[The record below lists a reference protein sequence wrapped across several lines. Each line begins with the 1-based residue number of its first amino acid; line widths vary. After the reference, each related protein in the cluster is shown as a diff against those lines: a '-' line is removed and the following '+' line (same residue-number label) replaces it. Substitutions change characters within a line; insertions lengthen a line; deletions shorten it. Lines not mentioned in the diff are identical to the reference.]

1 MIQHARRLGQF
12 VHQMA
17 LQANVTTL
25 RTAVTPHEMGE
36 IHGQDLPQ
44 PAGPFAFALATELRE
59 IPVGLEEGFLDGILR
74 QGLVAKDQA
83 GRPEQLKA
91 VPVNHLLEGVAI
103 AVPPPLDDASE
114 HRIHEHAN
122 PIDAPGAVTG

>member
-1 MIQHARRLGQF
+1 MPPPVGRDAF
-12 VHQMA
+12 
-17 LQANVTTL
+17 
-25 RTAVTPHEMGE
+25 
-36 IHGQDLPQ
+36 IHGDSGEPRSRVLVAQTADPLP
-44 PAGPFAFALATELRE
+44 
-59 IPVGLEEGFLDGILR
+59 GLEEGFLDGILR

-91 VPVNHLLEGVAI
+91 VPVNHLLKGVAI